1 MSDLEDEIKVLRRK
15 VQEGEEALQRAGQY
29 GLQLLDDKMDM
40 HNKLEEQRIEMSNVI
55 EVLEQEKYSLQR
67 EVELKARMLESLRS
81 EFDLVKNQQKHQMEQ
96 QQTLLERNHA
106 LELSDLKNKLEK
118 VKTDFEEAQLAEK
131 QMRHKLDQQSE
142 VLNSKTEELR
152 VLTERA
158 HETMSSE
165 ILELQMQKIDMESAM
180 ETLEQELQEARYK
193 EEQLHLANTTLQ
205 RQLERLTEEKEERE
219 KEAVSCYNALEAS
232 REANQD
238 LQIQL
243 EQVLQQAQDPNSK
256 GNSLFSEV
264 EDKRAEMERQ
274 LNSMKRQHES
284 LHKQHALTKQH
295 MHRMKMQI
303 ATLMQLQG
311 NRADPAQLERLQFM
325 LSDKNNEIESLM
337 MKVRELEKEKMTV
350 KDQHPPAPS
359 KEGELMDE
367 TYYTDLLK
375 MQLSNSKKDAGKL
388 KDELSMARMK
398 ALSES
403 QRVLELERKLYGT
416 EQALKQRHSD
426 NMRLQVKLEELKMKY
441 TPNELNKAQVQKRR
455 REKFPVAQEEKS
467 APSKEETA
475 TMDTEPSKGS
485 SENTEEKTLSHPV
498 EKPVVIPLQP
508 AQPTE
513 PNPVMPRESKSVRI
527 CEDPPVCIPDAPR
540 SPVSDSNSKNED
552 QTHQSS
558 EEEENWRNERKK
570 KKYQQPTH
578 VNSEKT
584 MANECAQQ

>member
-1 MSDLEDEIKVLRRK
+1 M
-15 VQEGEEALQRAGQY
+15 
-29 GLQLLDDKMDM
+29 
-40 HNKLEEQRIEMSNVI
+40 
-55 EVLEQEKYSLQR
+55 
-67 EVELKARMLESLRS
+67 
-81 EFDLVKNQQKHQMEQ
+81 
-96 QQTLLERNHA
+96 
-106 LELSDLKNKLEK
+106 
-118 VKTDFEEAQLAEK
+118 KTDLEEAQLAEK

-142 VLNSKTEELR
+142 ALSSKTEELR

-165 ILELQMQKIDMESAM
+165 LLELQVLKMDMESAM
-180 ETLEQELQEARYK
+180 GSLEQGLQEAQYK
-193 EEQLHLANTTLQ
+193 EEQLRLANTTLQ

-219 KEAVSCYNALEAS
+219 KESVSCYNALEKA
-232 REANQD
+232 RVTNQD

-284 LHKQHALTKQH
+284 LQKQHALIKQH

-303 ATLMQLQG
+303 ATLMQLQSS
-311 NRADPAQLERLQFM
+311 RADPAQLERLQFM

-337 MKVRELEKEKMTV
+337 MKVRELEKEKTTAT
-350 KDQHPPAPS
+350 DQHLHVPS

-375 MQLSNSKKDAGKL
+375 MQLSNSKKDAEKL

-416 EQALKQRHSD
+416 EQALKQRHGD
-426 NMRLQVKLEELKMKY
+426 NMRLQVRLEELKMKY
-441 TPNELNKAQVQKRR
+441 TPNEVNKAQVQKRR
-455 REKFPVAQEEKS
+455 REKFPVAVPEEKS
-467 APSKEETA
+467 ATSNENTDS
-475 TMDTEPSKGS
+475 MDIEPSK
-485 SENTEEKTLSHPV
+485 SENTEGKKLSNCI
-498 EKPVVIPLQP
+498 EKPVVIPLQSV
-508 AQPTE
+508 QSTE
-513 PNPVMPRESKSVRI
+513 PNPVIPRESKSVRI
-527 CEDPPVCIPDAPR
+527 CEDPPVCIPDVPR
-540 SPVSDSNSKNED
+540 SPVSDSNSRKED
-552 QTHQSS
+552 QTHSS
-558 EEEENWRNERKK
+558 EEEENRRSEKK